1 MGAGWGRE
9 GGCQC
14 PQGNRAPRERN
25 KDITLGGAGGGR
37 TRLPPLDLASN
48 QWVHLGV
55 CGVWKPSP
63 LSTRI
68 TPSLWRSPPQG
79 RYRGPGPTSH
89 THAAAP
95 PTLLRRGAGAGP
107 LLAARAGTLSLGRG
121 AHGRGL
127 LIALVLTSGLVTK
140 GDQMRVYRE
149 QASPGV

>member
-1 MGAGWGRE
+1 METFSALHPDYSIPVE
-9 GGCQC
+9 E
-14 PQGNRAPRERN
+14 PAPRP
-25 KDITLGGAGGGR
+25 I
-37 TRLPPLDLASN
+37 P
-48 QWVHLGV
+48 W
-55 CGVWKPSP
+55 
-63 LSTRI
+63 
-68 TPSLWRSPPQG
+68 
-79 RYRGPGPTSH
+79 PGPTSH